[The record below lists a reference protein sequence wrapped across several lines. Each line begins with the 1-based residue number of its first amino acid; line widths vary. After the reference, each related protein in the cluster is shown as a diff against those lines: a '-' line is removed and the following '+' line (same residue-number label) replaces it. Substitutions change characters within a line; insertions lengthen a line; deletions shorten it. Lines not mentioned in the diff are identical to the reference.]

1 MARYN
6 IRWHFQVTDINGD
19 TANFSF
25 PTNVP
30 DTATLAG
37 LATDVLAIEALLVP
51 LTNGKVT
58 NAGFTVLQGKSAI
71 VVGTTP
77 PNNAEYSS
85 VTDGAKLQFAS
96 NDGQKTACTIPAPLE
111 HVFGA
116 SSNVV
121 DSTQTDVAALI
132 AYIEANAT
140 TPTGTNQ
147 YAFYKGGIKVGKRA
161 RRRRSALVP

>member
-6 IRWHFQVTDINGD
+6 LRWLFQVTDINGD
-19 TANFSF
+19 VAEFSF

-58 NAGFTVLQGKSAI
+58 QAGFRVLQGKTAI
-71 VVGTTP
+71 VVGSSP

-85 VTDGAKLQFAS
+85 VTDGARLQFAS
-96 NDGQKTACTIPAPLE
+96 PDGQRTAVQIPAPLE

-132 AYIEANAT
+132 SYIEANAT
-140 TPTGTNQ
+140 TPTGANQ
-147 YAFYKGGIKVGKRA
+147 YSLYKGGIKVGRRA

>member
-6 IRWHFQVTDINGD
+6 IHFVYTVTDINGD
-19 TANFSF
+19 SAVVRV

-30 DTATLAG
+30 DTITLAA
-37 LATDVLAIEALLVP
+37 LVVDTLAIEALLVP
-51 LTNGKVT
+51 LTNGKIT
-58 NAGFTVLQGKSAI
+58 RGGISVLQGVSAI
-71 VVGTTP
+71 VVGATP

-85 VTDGAKLQFAS
+85 VTDGARLQFADVS
-96 NDGQKTACTIPAPLE
+96 GERTAVTIPAPLE

-121 DSTQTDVAALI
+121 DSTQTDV
-132 AYIEANAT
+132 NAFIGYVT
-140 TPTGTNQ
+140 TNSVPPSGSGS